1 MDILVNNIMKNYPNG
16 VIDLITAE
24 KPKES
29 EPQIILLFNAP
40 LWFCKRYGIRQ
51 PQDNKKSLLN
61 LDIIKK
67 PPDIQTVIKEKVNRG
82 ETRLHFGENK

>member
-61 LDIIKK
+61 LDIIK
-67 PPDIQTVIKEKVNRG
+67 PIIIFDNFNNFSVSTQIDY
-82 ETRLHFGENK
+82 